1 MSKQAILEKIVSGG
15 VVAVVRAQ
23 SEDQAVRIAEA
34 CVQGGIAAIE
44 ITFTVPGA
52 PAVIAALSARFS
64 AAPLLIGAG
73 TVLDATAADAAIAAG
88 ARFLVG
94 PNFAP
99 EVALRAAAADVPYLP
114 GTLTPTEMAAAIAA
128 GCTHLKLFPGSAFG
142 PSYVKA
148 VKGPFP
154 HVEIMPTGGVSLE
167 NVGEW
172 IKAGVFAVGVG
183 SELTGPAKTGDY
195 AGVERLAREFVTA
208 VRDAR
213 GGRP

>member
-1 MSKQAILEKIVSGG
+1 MSKQAILERIAAGG
-15 VVAVVRAQ
+15 VVAVVRAS
-23 SEDQAVRIAEA
+23 SEAQAVAIAEA
-34 CVQGGIAAIE
+34 CVRGGVTAVE

-52 PAVIAALSARFS
+52 AAVIAALADRFS
-64 AAPLLIGAG
+64 ASPLLIGAG
-73 TVLDATAADAAIAAG
+73 TVLDERAADAAVAAG
-88 ARFLVG
+88 AAFLVG

-99 EVALRAAAADVPYLP
+99 EVARRADAAGIPYLP

-172 IKAGVFAVGVG
+172 IRAGVFAVGVG
-183 SELTGPAKTGDY
+183 GELTGPAKTGDY
-195 AGVERLAREFVTA
+195 AGVERLAREFVSA
-208 VRDAR
+208 VKAAR
-213 GGRP
+213 GGKP